1 MQWSRET
8 VGTEWYIWRCFACW
22 INWIMHICSEQN
34 PLQVCLSPHYLPGLG
49 WRQVMSAADGVRIG
63 GLNFM
68 PWLSYSGF
76 RRWMESRSAIST
88 FNVMG
93 NHFYPIIIYEYCLW
107 NGGWKLFQL
116 WEMWEGFCLVF
127 ISAGDNNTKNFHN
140 TIIFRWIFIFKLS
153 PLINNIMSALLPNIR
168 QRCMCAFCLLVYL
181 HSKETLEFPNF
192 VCYSTIS
199 LNFE

>member
-1 MQWSRET
+1 MEQLLRL
-8 VGTEWYIWRCFACW
+8 GRQAIK
-22 INWIMHICSEQN
+22 CSG
-34 PLQVCLSPHYLPGLG
+34 PGRLSGE
-49 WRQVMSAADGVRIG
+49 SDGVRIG
-63 GLNFM
+63 AWISCLGCLIQDSEDGWSLR
-68 PWLSYSGF
+68 P
-76 RRWMESRSAIST
+76 AIST

>member
-1 MQWSRET
+1 MNRIHSKCASLPIISLGWDEGRSCPLL
-8 VGTEWYIWRCFACW
+8 TEWGSEAW
-22 INWIMHICSEQN
+22 ISCLGCLIQDSEDEWS
-34 PLQVCLSPHYLPGLG
+34 L
-49 WRQVMSAADGVRIG
+49 
-63 GLNFM
+63 
-68 PWLSYSGF
+68 
-76 RRWMESRSAIST
+76 RSAIST

>member
-1 MQWSRET
+1 
-8 VGTEWYIWRCFACW
+8 
-22 INWIMHICSEQN
+22 
-34 PLQVCLSPHYLPGLG
+34 
-49 WRQVMSAADGVRIG
+49 
-63 GLNFM
+63 
-68 PWLSYSGF
+68 
-76 RRWMESRSAIST
+76 
-88 FNVMG
+88 MG

-199 LNFE
+199 LNFEQNIKIIYKKCIPILKILVATNHHCFSFVVIPHALSCLFDSFWSLKSLNEKSGIGTRNVPSM